1 MGRIELNRKEL
12 KLMAML
18 TWWIACLWVSVA
30 LAAPATEKINTSYI
44 SVAPSSSAH
53 IWVAKD
59 ARLFEKH
66 GLDATVIFISGSIRG
81 IQSILAGEIP
91 IGEGGG
97 PGLTSARLAGGDV
110 VALAGNNRQ
119 ERPVSGPFVRGELY
133 DVHRSEVFIG
143 SSFRVRLTHGDLAT
157 FNRWIGAVCGVEA
170 RSADHVGSDFY
181 YLLSAEDEAT
191 SLPGGLVVRNGS
203 VVEIW
208 FSEFIEAGINASAQR
223 ALAEIQELVDR
234 ALNAVA

>member
-1 MGRIELNRKEL
+1 MYAHPVFEL
-12 KLMAML
+12 KAVSRLLPCRICTHLPNVAFGAKGSCTASCQCGLEVVGHSLML
-18 TWWIACLWVSVA
+18 VA
-30 LAAPATEKINTSYI
+30 LA
-44 SVAPSSSAH
+44 
-53 IWVAKD
+53 W
-59 ARLFEKH
+59 
-66 GLDATVIFISGSIRG
+66 
-81 IQSILAGEIP
+81 
-91 IGEGGG
+91 
-97 PGLTSARLAGGDV
+97 
-110 VALAGNNRQ
+110 NNRQ